1 MISINGL
8 SLPSP
13 HAMTVQVE
21 QKGGA
26 SQYNALGQLVQE
38 GVRDKRTVEIT
49 WRRMA
54 GDQLLRLSQVL
65 EAGGFF
71 TLVYP
76 DPLSSRREM
85 ICCVKR
91 QSARVWQYRQDMP
104 EWADV
109 QLTLEEQ

>member
-13 HAMTVQVE
+13 HALTVQIVP
-21 QKGGA
+21 KGGT

-38 GVRDKRTVEIT
+38 GVREKRMVEIT
-49 WRRMA
+49 WHRME
-54 GDQLLRLSQVL
+54 GDQLQALSQVL
-65 EAGGFF
+65 SAGGFF

-85 ICCVKR
+85 ICCIKR
-91 QSARVWQYRQDMP
+91 QTARVWQYQQDAP
-104 EWADV
+104 KWADV